1 MTGETKPQEYEMK
14 VTKRQLRRIIR
25 EAFTDFA
32 VGHQE
37 DARDAYRSNALP
49 PTSSN
54 WHAFAAAMDI
64 GVLDLDEI
72 AQDMGYKGFEALDIS
87 ISPRGLSQR
96 KVEDLA
102 AIMLH
107 VNGADKQSVYDA
119 IDKPYMHV

>member
-1 MTGETKPQEYEMK
+1 MK
-14 VTKRQLRRIIR
+14 ITKRQLKRIIR

-49 PTSSN
+49 PADSN
-54 WHAFAAAMDI
+54 WYAFAAAMDI

-72 AQDMGYKGFEALDIS
+72 AKDMGYKGFEALDRS

-119 IDKPYMHV
+119 VDKPY